1 MGLTLRLRV
10 LCAGLLLAGLP
21 AELGAQSAPDAAAVP
36 RGGPGGEYGVKLCGR
51 EFIRAVIFTCGGSRW
66 KRLALQ
72 AGEPLP
78 GADSAQAT
86 SNKEL
91 ENLKLQ
97 SFVGPGVEQLQRASV
112 PLGQLTLKDLFSLY
126 DYNEYV
132 PMSDDFSEYVRQ
144 VEDGAWKNR
153 GGTGLANPMGSN
165 SFPWAKYPRRKRD
178 FSMGVAG
185 VCCKWGCTKAEISTL
200 C

>member
-1 MGLTLRLRV
+1 MGQMRLRL

-21 AELGAQSAPDAAAVP
+21 AELGAQSAPAGAAAP
-36 RGGPGGEYGVKLCGR
+36 RGGEYGLKLCGR

-66 KRLALQ
+66 KRLSLQ

-78 GADSAQAT
+78 GADSVQAT

-97 SFVGPGVEQLQRASV
+97 SVLGPGLEQQLQRTSL
-112 PLGQLTLKDLFSLY
+112 PLGQQMLKDWFSLY
-126 DYNEYV
+126 DYNEYI
-132 PMSDDFSEYVRQ
+132 PMSDDFSEYVHQ
-144 VEDGAWKNR
+144 VEDAAWKKR
-153 GGTGLANPMGSN
+153 GGTGIANPIGSN
-165 SFPWAKYPRRKRD
+165 SFPWVKYPRRKRD
-178 FSMGVAG
+178 FSVGVAG
-185 VCCKWGCTKAEISTL
+185 MCCKWGCTKTEISTL

>member
-1 MGLTLRLRV
+1 MGLTLQV

-21 AELGAQSAPDAAAVP
+21 AELGAQRAPAAAAVP

-112 PLGQLTLKDLFSLY
+112 PLGQLTLRDLFSLY

-144 VEDGAWKNR
+144 VEDAAWKNR
-153 GGTGLANPMGSN
+153 GGTGIANPMGSN

-178 FSMGVAG
+178 FSMGVAEM
-185 VCCKWGCTKAEISTL
+185 CCKWGF
-200 C
+200 

>member
-1 MGLTLRLRV
+1 MGPGL
-10 LCAGLLLAGLP
+10 LCAGLLLAALP
-21 AELGAQSAPDAAAVP
+21 AGLGAQGAPVAAAAAAPP
-36 RGGPGGEYGVKLCGR
+36 RGSGPGGEYGVKLCGR

-66 KRLALQ
+66 KRLSLQ
-72 AGEPLP
+72 AEEPRP
-78 GADSAQAT
+78 GADSSQAT

-97 SFVGPGVEQLQRASV
+97 SVLSPGLEHLQRASL
-112 PLGQLTLKDLFSLY
+112 PLGQLSLKDLFSLY
-126 DYNEYV
+126 DYNEHI
-132 PMSDDFSEYVRQ
+132 PMSDDFGEYIRH
-144 VEDGAWKNR
+144 VEDAVWKNR
-153 GGTGLANPMGSN
+153 GETEIANPMGPN
-165 SFPWAKYPRRKRD
+165 SFPWPKYPRRKRD